1 MKQSIKMGLGI
12 IAALSMTAGIAA
24 TSLADDYPSSA
35 VTMVVPFPPGGGA
48 DIIMRA
54 MGKELATQT
63 GQSVIIDNRPGA
75 GGTIA
80 AIHAKNAKPDGY
92 TLFFGNTSTHATNQ
106 HIMAMKY
113 DPIADFKPVSSLLTI
128 PHVLVVPADSPA
140 NSVEE
145 LVALADTKP
154 NGLSF
159 ATQGLGAGGQ
169 ILGEQFSKA
178 SGKNMLAIPYK
189 GGGPAL
195 LDTSAGRTDFMFS
208 GLAPVRSFLAD
219 GTLRILAVAGP
230 DRLSILPDVKSM
242 GELGYPDVNLNFWM
256 AVFAPA
262 GTPDEITDNIYKELV
277 TAANSEAM
285 TELVNKSAMQLH
297 VNGPAALA
305 EQIKADSQEVGEL
318 LKGVGLKK

>member
-1 MKQSIKMGLGI
+1 M
-12 IAALSMTAGIAA
+12 
-24 TSLADDYPSSA
+24 
-35 VTMVVPFPPGGGA
+35 
-48 DIIMRA
+48 
-54 MGKELATQT
+54 
-63 GQSVIIDNRPGA
+63 
-75 GGTIA
+75 
-80 AIHAKNAKPDGY
+80 
-92 TLFFGNTSTHATNQ
+92 
-106 HIMAMKY
+106 
-113 DPIADFKPVSSLLTI
+113 
-128 PHVLVVPADSPA
+128 
-140 NSVEE
+140 
-145 LVALADTKP
+145 ALADTKP

-262 GTPDEITDNIYKELV
+262 GTPEGTGYGCQFRSNDGIGQQERHAASCQWPRSARRTDQGRFSGSGRTSKRRRFEKIV
-277 TAANSEAM
+277 
-285 TELVNKSAMQLH
+285 
-297 VNGPAALA
+297 P
-305 EQIKADSQEVGEL
+305 EQ
-318 LKGVGLKK
+318 

>member
-1 MKQSIKMGLGI
+1 MKRTIEVGLGL
-12 IAALSMTAGIAA
+12 IAALIMTAGVTA
-24 TSLADDYPSSA
+24 TSLADEYPSSA
-35 VTMVVPFPPGGGA
+35 ITMVVPFPPGGGA

-54 MGKELATQT
+54 LGKELSTQM
-63 GQSVIIDNRPGA
+63 GQSIIIDNRPGA

-80 AIHAKNAKPDGY
+80 ATYAKNAKPDGY

-106 HIMAMKY
+106 HIMDLKY
-113 DPIADFKPVSSLLTI
+113 DPVVDFSPVSSLLII
-128 PHVLVVPADSPA
+128 PHVLVVPADS
-140 NSVEE
+140 SVESVE
-145 LVALADTKP
+145 DLVALADTKP

-178 SGKNMLAIPYK
+178 TGKSMLAIPYK

-208 GLAPVRSFLAD
+208 GLPPVRSFLAD

-230 DRLSILPDVKSM
+230 ERLSIMPDVKAMS
-242 GELGYPDVNLNFWM
+242 ELGYPEVNLNFWM

-262 GTPDEITDNIYKELV
+262 GTPSEITEKIYKELV
-277 TAANSEAM
+277 TAANSDAM
-285 TELVNKSAMQLH
+285 TELVTKSSMRLQ
-297 VNGPAALA
+297 VNGAAALA
-305 EQIKADSQEVGEL
+305 DQVKSDTKTVGDL
-318 LKGVGLKK
+318 LTGVGLKK